1 MIDVTDKQ
9 SKPIKSKPKVAVKKP
24 SPGGK
29 RGGVRAGAGR
39 PPGSVSP
46 EKKVLRE
53 LAQAHTESAVDA
65 LAGLCND
72 KAQPGMVRVSA
83 ACALLD
89 RGHGRP
95 TQSVELEVS
104 APFTQAEK
112 DELED
117 QLRGSY
123 EQLKATGFFERQKAE
138 MRERKRLLNEE
149 SP

>member
-1 MIDVTDKQ
+1 MTEKQ
-9 SKPIKSKPKVAVKKP
+9 SKPIKTVKPKRTTKKP
-24 SPGGK
+24 SPTGK
-29 RGGVRAGAGR
+29 RGGVRPGAGR

-46 EKKVLRE
+46 EKKALRE
-53 LAQAHTESAVDA
+53 LAQAHTEDAVDA

-72 KAQPGMVRVSA
+72 AAQPGMVRVSA

-104 APFTQAEK
+104 TPFTQAEK
-112 DELED
+112 DSLEAD
-117 QLRGSY
+117 LTKGY
-123 EQLKATGFFERQKAE
+123 EQLKASGFWIKQKAE
-138 MRERKRLLNEE
+138 MRERKRLLDMD